1 MEYPVGH
8 LFKIISDRLRAKANA
23 EKSMRK
29 NKLTLS
35 QVRVLGFVADS
46 SGKTTQKEIENH
58 LEVSHPTVVGIISR
72 MEKTGYLTSYI
83 DPEDKRN
90 KVVMLTDMATA
101 ISNQMRSDMMDRE
114 GQLLKGLSEQ
124 EISELRR
131 MLNIIYNNLE

>member
-101 ISNQMRSDMMDRE
+101 ISNQMRSDMMVRE

>member
-23 EKSMRK
+23 EKSMKK

-101 ISNQMRSDMMDRE
+101 ISNQMRSDMMVRE

>member
-29 NKLTLS
+29 NRLTLS

-101 ISNQMRSDMMDRE
+101 ISNQMRSDMMVRE